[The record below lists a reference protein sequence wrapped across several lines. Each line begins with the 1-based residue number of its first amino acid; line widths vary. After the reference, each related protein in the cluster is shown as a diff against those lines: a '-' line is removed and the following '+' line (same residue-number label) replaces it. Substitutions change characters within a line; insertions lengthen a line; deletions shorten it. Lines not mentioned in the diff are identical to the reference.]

1 MTMDGD
7 LQYAINAEYVL
18 RARKRRP
25 NKFWLIIFSKY
36 WIIVEKAALSYGL
49 L

>member
-1 MTMDGD
+1 MDGD
-7 LQYAINAEYVL
+7 LQCAINAEYVL
-18 RARKRRP
+18 RARTRRP

-36 WIIVEKAALSYGL
+36 SIIVEKAALSYGL